1 MNMGSDGRERG
12 AAVWLRRIVVLGVAL
27 VVNLQG
33 WCRDYVGMDPNA
45 FLKQEEMIMDSLQD
59 LVSHFDKGEKDYEN
73 DFGEICFQN
82 WQDLETYRIALKD
95 SENTKIIRF
104 MGDLAGIEMHMGS
117 HRYELYYAPALAS
130 CRELCEIVSNYKGP
144 KENLYSYWCIYN
156 IRSDLSSYVIGRLL
170 DLEMKGTIPHGMNWN
185 EWATEYVKEHPKD
198 EFSRNYKIYQD
209 LDEQES
215 LLYGILKEEQR
226 LAMPPKL
233 GQKSE

>member
-1 MNMGSDGRERG
+1 MTMGSDGRERG
-12 AAVWLRRIVVLGVAL
+12 AAVWLRMWVVLGVAL
-27 VVNLQG
+27 VVSLQG

-59 LVSHFDKGEKDYEN
+59 LVSHFYKGEKDYEN

-82 WQDLETYRIALKD
+82 WQDLETDRIAIKD
-95 SENTKIIRF
+95 SENIEIIRF
-104 MGDLAGIEMHMGS
+104 LGDLAGIEMHMGS

-144 KENLYSYWCIYN
+144 KENLYTYWCIYN
-156 IRSDLSSYVIGRLL
+156 LSTDLSSYVIGRLL
-170 DLEMKGTIPHGMNWN
+170 YLQFKGTIPRAMDED
-185 EWATEYVKEHPKD
+185 EWAKEYVKEHPKD
-198 EFSRNYKIYQD
+198 EFSRNYQISRY

-226 LAMPPKL
+226 LATPPKL